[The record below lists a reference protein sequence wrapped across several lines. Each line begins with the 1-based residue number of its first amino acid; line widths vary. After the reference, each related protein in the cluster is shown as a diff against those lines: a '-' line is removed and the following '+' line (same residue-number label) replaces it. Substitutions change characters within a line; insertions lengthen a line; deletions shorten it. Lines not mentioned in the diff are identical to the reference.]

1 MKNFAVK
8 YDNLE
13 TKVGRYLQQ
22 KHMPLFN
29 NLVGQSRSDFKISL
43 SRNSPVEKN
52 NSIFSSGTWLLYSY
66 GQFYGAFWK

>member
-29 NLVGQSRSDFKISL
+29 NLVGQSTLGPIL
-43 SRNSPVEKN
+43 SYPYQE
-52 NSIFSSGTWLLYSY
+52 IPL
-66 GQFYGAFWK
+66 WKK